1 MISSGLTRTLSY
13 AAPHDALSELLPLA
27 VCTRERERE
36 RDGKYSHFDVH
47 GQLTEYR
54 QGTRLPCRRGFVG
67 FINATINIIPR

>member
-36 RDGKYSHFDVH
+36 RW
-47 GQLTEYR
+47 
-54 QGTRLPCRRGFVG
+54 
-67 FINATINIIPR
+67 